1 MFILRDLLYR
11 MSSVRAVNHPGGFNM
26 SCHHADLRSST
37 LMFWWQRIYVFFF
50 FPLPDF
56 KLCKHQWMHT
66 SWFWTDTF
74 ENFSKE
80 RICEGV
86 ASERDSILK
95 QTVSSLKRKNHGFGV
110 EETAACWETCFQIPV
125 RRLLPGTHGGMHK
138 EMVSCHCLH
147 VSRVPLLISSPACAC
162 VSGMLS
168 WPVTYL
174 TNGNDL
180 SIPRAFLCVG
190 RGNLQL

>member
-1 MFILRDLLYR
+1 MNAHKLILDGYFWELFQGKDLWGGG
-11 MSSVRAVNHPGGFNM
+11 VRTRQYF
-26 SCHHADLRSST
+26 
-37 LMFWWQRIYVFFF
+37 
-50 FPLPDF
+50 
-56 KLCKHQWMHT
+56 
-66 SWFWTDTF
+66 
-74 ENFSKE
+74 
-80 RICEGV
+80 
-86 ASERDSILK
+86 K

-162 VSGMLS
+162 VTGMLS

-180 SIPRAFLCVG
+180 SIPPGIPVCRERQFTTTILFHIVLFIFSPLCLGIVHD
-190 RGNLQL
+190 RLQWSLMCPQITADRM

>member
-1 MFILRDLLYR
+1 MNAHKPILDGYFWELFQGKDLWGGG
-11 MSSVRAVNHPGGFNM
+11 VRTRQYF
-26 SCHHADLRSST
+26 
-37 LMFWWQRIYVFFF
+37 
-50 FPLPDF
+50 
-56 KLCKHQWMHT
+56 
-66 SWFWTDTF
+66 
-74 ENFSKE
+74 
-80 RICEGV
+80 
-86 ASERDSILK
+86 K
-95 QTVSSLKRKNHGFGV
+95 QTVSSLKRKKKHGFGV

-147 VSRVPLLISSPACAC
+147 VLRVPLLISSPACAC

-180 SIPRAFLCVG
+180 SIPPGIPVCRERRFTTILLHIVLFVFSSLFRNCA
-190 RGNLQL
+190 R